1 MFVWYGITFLAS
13 LTLVA
18 LCGVANKRDNPLLM
32 WLFTSIAVTNVG
44 YFALSISPNIT
55 LALCSNA
62 LAYLGSVFLSMFMLL
77 IIAQLCNVAIPKK
90 LLIALVVI
98 GVIIFLIASSGGYS
112 DVYYKTVSLNIVNG
126 ATTLKKTYGFL
137 HPVYKIYI
145 ITYLLGMVGIIV
157 YSFFR
162 KSEKNLKVSVFLAA
176 VVSVNIGVWLIES
189 IMHSQ
194 FEFLSVV
201 YVITEVLLLLFYSV
215 VKEYS
220 KAVMQ
225 LSAREQTANEQAVTS
240 LTGEELEEV
249 ISNWQG
255 VEVLSKREIDVFRLL
270 LEGKRR
276 KDIAEELFVTEST
289 IKKHSSSIYRKIGV
303 ENRKEL
309 LSKIKAEVNV

>member
-1 MFVWYGITFLAS
+1 M
-13 LTLVA
+13 
-18 LCGVANKRDNPLLM
+18 
-32 WLFTSIAVTNVG
+32 
-44 YFALSISPNIT
+44 
-55 LALCSNA
+55 
-62 LAYLGSVFLSMFMLL
+62 
-77 IIAQLCNVAIPKK
+77 
-90 LLIALVVI
+90 
-98 GVIIFLIASSGGYS
+98 
-112 DVYYKTVSLNIVNG
+112 
-126 ATTLKKTYGFL
+126 
-137 HPVYKIYI
+137 
-145 ITYLLGMVGIIV
+145 
-157 YSFFR
+157 
-162 KSEKNLKVSVFLAA
+162 
-176 VVSVNIGVWLIES
+176 VSVNIGVWLIES

-255 VEVLSKREIDVFRLL
+255 VEVLSKREIDVFKLL

-309 LSKIKAEVNV
+309 LGKIKTEVNV

>member
-1 MFVWYGITFLAS
+1 
-13 LTLVA
+13 
-18 LCGVANKRDNPLLM
+18 
-32 WLFTSIAVTNVG
+32 
-44 YFALSISPNIT
+44 
-55 LALCSNA
+55 
-62 LAYLGSVFLSMFMLL
+62 
-77 IIAQLCNVAIPKK
+77 
-90 LLIALVVI
+90 
-98 GVIIFLIASSGGYS
+98 
-112 DVYYKTVSLNIVNG
+112 
-126 ATTLKKTYGFL
+126 
-137 HPVYKIYI
+137 
-145 ITYLLGMVGIIV
+145 
-157 YSFFR
+157 
-162 KSEKNLKVSVFLAA
+162 SEKDLKVSVFLAV

-201 YVITEVLLLLFYSV
+201 YVITEVLLLLLYSV

-225 LSAREQTANEQAVTS
+225 LSAREQTAKEQAVTS
-240 LTGEELEEV
+240 LTGEELKEV

-255 VEVLSKREIDVFRLL
+255 VEVLSKREIDVFKLL

>member
-1 MFVWYGITFLAS
+1 MVVWYGITFLAS
-13 LTLVA
+13 LALVA
-18 LCGVANKRDNPLLM
+18 LCGVTNKRDNPLLM

-55 LALCSNA
+55 LALWSNA

-90 LLIALVVI
+90 LLIALFVI
-98 GVIIFLIASSGGYS
+98 GVIIFLIATSGGYS

-145 ITYLLGMVGIIV
+145 ITYLLVMVGIIV
-157 YSFFR
+157 YSFFGR
-162 KSEKNLKVSVFLAA
+162 SEKNIRVSVFLTV
-176 VVSVNIGVWLIES
+176 VVSINIGVWLIES

-201 YVITEVLLLLFYSV
+201 YVITEVLLLLLYSV
-215 VKEYS
+215 VREYTNVVE
-220 KAVMQ
+220 K
-225 LSAREQTANEQAVTS
+225 LSAKEQTVDYFTD
-240 LTGEELEEV
+240 EESEKILSVWE
-249 ISNWQG
+249 STDA
-255 VEVLSKREIDVFRLL
+255 LSKRETDVFKLL

-289 IKKHSSSIYRKIGV
+289 IKKHSSNIYKKLGV

-309 LSKIKAEVNV
+309 LSKIKAEVKV

>member
-1 MFVWYGITFLAS
+1 MVVWYGITLLAS
-13 LTLVA
+13 LALVA
-18 LCGVANKRDNPLLM
+18 LCGVTNKRDNPLLM
-32 WLFTSIAVTNVG
+32 WLFTSIAVTNAG

-90 LLIALVVI
+90 LLIALVAI

-112 DVYYKTVSLNIVNG
+112 DVYYKTVSLNTVNG

-145 ITYLLGMVGIIV
+145 ITYLLGMVGIIL

-162 KSEKNLKVSVFLAA
+162 KSEKNLKVSVFLAV

-225 LSAREQTANEQAVTS
+225 LSAKEQTAKEQAVTS
-240 LTGEELEEV
+240 LNGEELEEV

-255 VEVLSKREIDVFRLL
+255 VEVLSKREIDVFKLL

-309 LSKIKAEVNV
+309 LGKIKTEVNV

>member
-1 MFVWYGITFLAS
+1 ML
-13 LTLVA
+13 
-18 LCGVANKRDNPLLM
+18 K
-32 WLFTSIAVTNVG
+32 
-44 YFALSISPNIT
+44 PND
-55 LALCSNA
+55 
-62 LAYLGSVFLSMFMLL
+62 
-77 IIAQLCNVAIPKK
+77 IIK
-90 LLIALVVI
+90 
-98 GVIIFLIASSGGYS
+98 FS
-112 DVYYKTVSLNIVNG
+112 
-126 ATTLKKTYGFL
+126 
-137 HPVYKIYI
+137 
-145 ITYLLGMVGIIV
+145 
-157 YSFFR
+157 
-162 KSEKNLKVSVFLAA
+162 
-176 VVSVNIGVWLIES
+176 WLIES

-240 LTGEELEEV
+240 LTGEESEEV

-255 VEVLSKREIDVFRLL
+255 VELLSKREIDVFRLL

>member
-1 MFVWYGITFLAS
+1 MVVWYGITFLAS
-13 LTLVA
+13 LALVA
-18 LCGVANKRDNPLLM
+18 LCGVTNKRENPLLM
-32 WLFTSIAVTNVG
+32 WLFTSIAVTNAG
-44 YFALSISPNIT
+44 YFALSLAPNIT

-90 LLIALVVI
+90 LLIALVAI

-145 ITYLLGMVGIIV
+145 ITYLLGMVGIIA

-162 KSEKNLKVSVFLAA
+162 KSEKNLKVSVFLA
-176 VVSVNIGVWLIES
+176 VIVSVNIGVWLIES

-225 LSAREQTANEQAVTS
+225 LSTREQTANEQAVTS

>member
-13 LTLVA
+13 LVLVA
-18 LCGVANKRDNPLLM
+18 LCGVTNKRDNPLLM
-32 WLFTSIAVTNVG
+32 WLFTSVAVTNAG
-44 YFALSISPNIT
+44 YFSLSISPNIT

-62 LAYLGSVFLSMFMLL
+62 LAYLGSIFLSMFMLL

-90 LLIALVVI
+90 LLIALVAI

-112 DVYYKTVSLNIVNG
+112 DVYYKTVSLNTVNG

-162 KSEKNLKVSVFLAA
+162 KSEKNLKVSVFLTV
-176 VVSVNIGVWLIES
+176 VVSVNIGVWLTES

-201 YVITEVLLLLFYSV
+201 YVITEVLLLLFYSI

-249 ISNWQG
+249 ISNWQC
-255 VEVLSKREIDVFRLL
+255 VEMLSKREMDVFRLL
-270 LEGKRR
+270 LEGKKR

-309 LSKIKAEVNV
+309 MSKIKAEVNV

>member
-1 MFVWYGITFLAS
+1 MVVWYGITFLAS
-13 LTLVA
+13 LALVA
-18 LCGVANKRDNPLLM
+18 LCGVTNKRDNPLLM

-55 LALCSNA
+55 LALWSNA

-90 LLIALVVI
+90 LLIALFVI
-98 GVIIFLIASSGGYS
+98 GVIIFLIATSGGYS

-145 ITYLLGMVGIIV
+145 ITYLLVMVGIIV
-157 YSFFR
+157 YSFFGR
-162 KSEKNLKVSVFLAA
+162 SEKNIRVSVFLTV
-176 VVSVNIGVWLIES
+176 VVSINIGVWLIES

-201 YVITEVLLLLFYSV
+201 YVITEVLLLLLYSV
-215 VKEYS
+215 VREYTNVVE
-220 KAVMQ
+220 K
-225 LSAREQTANEQAVTS
+225 LSVKGQTVDYFT
-240 LTGEELEEV
+240 EESENILSVWE
-249 ISNWQG
+249 STDA
-255 VEVLSKREIDVFRLL
+255 LSKREIDVFKLL

-289 IKKHSSSIYRKIGV
+289 IKKHSSNIYKKLGV

-309 LSKIKAEVNV
+309 LSKIKAEVKV